1 MARHR
6 INPTRIKT
14 TDPTTRGRGG
24 QGVIIVGTLTYPGA
38 SEVFLS
44 ARLDELLHTVVI
56 GGLIRGGSD
65 EVPLEAL
72 KELLSEGPTELLTNA
87 FEKLHSGGPRVLLR
101 PEERKKVVLEA
112 FKAFG
117 RKVAVKKLEW
127 PRNDVERSNK
137 FFKSFVNEV
146 GLMAS
151 LSHPNIIEFLGFVE
165 DMEKG
170 DAWII
175 VPWENNGNVREFL
188 QSGEW
193 DIPERISLIK
203 DVAIGLDYLHS
214 HDPPICHGD
223 LKSLNILVNS
233 SYRAVIT
240 DFGSARIRQ
249 SVSSEEE
256 ENREQMHCQE
266 QISDEM
272 GAESTSPKVKFDPST
287 FCLTLTGPAFSLRW
301 TAPEVLNNG
310 TQDLPSDMW
319 AMGWICWEIITGK
332 IPFHQLDRQEVII
345 KHALDGKLPA
355 IREEA
360 GLSMVHALCSAMSDC
375 WLSEPDKRIGASTF
389 ERRVTWMVPSS
400 TPSVSGPGGEKAR
413 SAELLFKIGGTY
425 ELQDDKT
432 NAEAYYLSAID
443 IATRTHDQLAK
454 VKALL
459 CLGGIYTEN
468 SNLGKAE
475 SLYIQALEICFP
487 LCDTL
492 GTAHALASLGD
503 VYRLQSKYR
512 EAEEAF
518 KAARDSYSSIRNDLG
533 AANAL
538 IGLGNAYQ
546 LQSRKQEAE
555 IAFVEALEIGCR
567 IGNELVVARAVV
579 CLGNIYLMQ
588 SKDQEALTAFNEA
601 YEIFSRIGN
610 DRGAADALND
620 MGGVYRAQRNYGEAE
635 KAFHSAYEIHSRTG
649 NDLGA
654 ANALDGLGNTY
665 RAQSRNLEAE
675 KAFNAAQ
682 EIHSRVS
689 DDIGS
694 GNASVGLG
702 DTSREWSTNQEAVA
716 EGHERHS
723 PVCDQFGFRDVFL
736 RLGVPHEA
744 QMRFREG
751 RKDLLDAALNIRIDD
766 DGGAGYGRALL
777 GVAAAPGALSMM
789 IEAIKSPSDHPSA
802 AANGLHEVGQIYSN
816 WSKIQVEKTLLDAR
830 AIHLINGNYFHA
842 ATASRYLGM
851 LYQDQSRYNEAEKSY
866 RQAIACYGRADDVDS
881 SAMTLTELG
890 ELYRS
895 QQRYLEAEEAVT
907 EALAIWT
914 SISNEVGPVYA
925 STILAIILMSQSKY
939 GEAMDIL
946 TQVEAESARMGMDG
960 VRAMTAYWAGESQ
973 VAKCMYTEA
982 TESYRLSQAIFLS
995 LGHSRGEAMVLN
1007 RLGGLYLRLYLLAEA
1022 EECFTQARPLCAAI
1036 SDTDGELLALD
1047 GLIGVLGLQSR
1058 FGDTKRACMEACE
1071 IYERIGQPMSLLCRN
1086 GLELLREAQEL

>member
-1 MARHR
+1 MASNIASKAREWQYENKARDALDGMVRHR
-6 INPTRIKT
+6 INPTRIKM
-14 TDPTTRGRGG
+14 TDPTTRGKGG
-24 QGVIIVGTLTYPGA
+24 QGIVIVGTLTCSGT
-38 SEVFLS
+38 SEVLLS
-44 ARLDELLHTVVI
+44 ARLDEILHTVVI

-72 KELLSEGPTELLTNA
+72 KELLAEGPIELLTEA
-87 FEKLHSGGPRVLLR
+87 FSKLDSGGSRVLLR

-127 PRNDVERSNK
+127 PRNDVEDSKK

-175 VPWENNGNVREFL
+175 LPWEANGNVRDFL

-193 DIPERISLIK
+193 DIPERISL
-203 DVAIGLDYLHS
+203 
-214 HDPPICHGD
+214 
-223 LKSLNILVNS
+223 LNILVNS

-240 DFGSARIRQ
+240 DFGSARIIQ
-249 SVSSEEE
+249 GVSSEEE
-256 ENREQMHCQE
+256 ENRKPMHCQE

-272 GAESTSPKVKFDPST
+272 TAESTPPQVKFDPSSLY
-287 FCLTLTGPAFSLRW
+287 LTLTGPTFSLRW

-310 TQDLPSDMW
+310 TQNLPSDMW
-319 AMGWICWEIITGK
+319 AMRWICWEIITGK
-332 IPFHQLDRQEVII
+332 IPFQQLDRQEVII

-375 WLSEPDKRIGASTF
+375 WRSEPDKRIDASTF
-389 ERRVTWMVPSS
+389 EGRVFWTVPSS
-400 TPSVSGPGGEKAR
+400 TPSVSGPGGEKTR

-425 ELQDDKT
+425 SFQDDEE

-443 IATRTHDQLAK
+443 MATRTNDQSTK

-459 CLGGIYTEN
+459 CLGGIYTTK
-468 SNLGKAE
+468 SNLAKAE
-475 SLYIQALEICFP
+475 SLYTQVLEMCFP

-492 GTAHALASLGD
+492 GTAHALAGLGD
-503 VYRLQSKYR
+503 VYGLQLKYR
-512 EAEEAF
+512 KAEEAF
-518 KAARDSYSSIRNDLG
+518 KAARDGYSSIGNNSG
-533 AANAL
+533 TANAL
-538 IGLGNAYQ
+538 IGLGKAYQ
-546 LQSRKQEAE
+546 FQSRKQEAE
-555 IAFVEALEIGCR
+555 RAFLEALGIEGR
-567 IGNELVVARAVV
+567 IGNDLGVGRALVL
-579 CLGNIYLMQ
+579 LGDIYLTR
-588 SKDQEALTAFNEA
+588 SKTQEALMAFKEA
-601 YEIFSRIGN
+601 YEIFSRIGD

-620 MGGVYRAQRNYGEAE
+620 LGGVYRAQREYREAE
-635 KAFHSAYEIHSRTG
+635 RAFNEAYEIHSRIG
-649 NDLGA
+649 NDLGSA
-654 ANALDGLGNTY
+654 DALDGLANTY
-665 RAQSRNLEAE
+665 HAQSRNQEAE
-675 KAFNAAQ
+675 KAFNAAK

-689 DDIGS
+689 NDIGS

-702 DTSREWSTNQEAVA
+702 NTSIERSRNQETFT
-716 EGHERHS
+716 EGHEAHS
-723 PVCDQFGFRDVFL
+723 PACNQLSIENAFL

-744 QMRFREG
+744 QMRFRE
-751 RKDLLDAALNIRIDD
+751 RQKDIVDALNVRSDD
-766 DGGAGYGRALL
+766 DGTGVGRMLL
-777 GVAAAPGALSMM
+777 GLTMAPGAHAAML
-789 IEAIKSPSDHPSA
+789 EAIKTPTDRPRA
-802 AANGLHEVGQIYSN
+802 AANGLHDVGETCSN

-830 AIHLINGNYFHA
+830 AVHLINGNYFHA

-851 LYQDQSRYNEAEKSY
+851 LYTDQCRYNEAEQSY
-866 RQAIACYGRADDVDS
+866 RQAIACYGRANDGDS

-890 ELYRS
+890 ELYDG

-914 SISNEVGPVYA
+914 STSNEEGHVYA
-925 STILAIILMSQSKY
+925 SIILAMIFVSQSRY
-939 GEAMDIL
+939 IEAMDVLIH
-946 TQVEAESARMGMDG
+946 VEAESARMGIDG

-973 VAKCMYTEA
+973 RAQCMYTEA
-982 TESYRLSQAIFLS
+982 TESYRLAQAIFLS

-1007 RLGGLYLRLYLLAEA
+1007 RLGGLYLCLYLLSEA
-1022 EECFTQARPLCAAI
+1022 EECFAQARPICAAI

-1047 GLIGVLGLQSR
+1047 GLIGVQGLKAR
-1058 FGDTKRACMEACE
+1058 FGDLKRACIDALE
-1071 IYERIGQPMSLLCRN
+1071 IYTRIGRPMSLLCRN
-1086 GLELLREAQEL
+1086 ALELLKDAEEL